1 MSVKRKVGVLISG
14 RGTNLLALIGAT
26 KDADYPAKI
35 AVVISNE
42 PRAYGLT
49 HAVEAG
55 IPWKVID
62 HRDFADRAA
71 FDAALT
77 AALEAAQ
84 VDLVANAGF
93 MRIVTADFVA
103 HWHDRMINIHP
114 SLLPLFKGLDTHARA
129 LAAGV
134 KLHGCSVHY
143 VRADVDSGPI
153 IGQAAVPVLAGDTPD
168 SLAARVLAAEH
179 RLYPQCLKLVAEGRA
194 RVENDL
200 VVIDGEDMAQPP
212 LYNPPAEAVSKRKLT

>member
-1 MSVKRKVGVLISG
+1 MSPKRKVGVLISG
-14 RGTNLLALIGAT
+14 RGTNLLALIGAVQ
-26 KDADYPAKI
+26 DPDFPAQI
-35 AVVISNE
+35 AMVISNE

-77 AALEAAQ
+77 ATLEAAQ
-84 VDLVANAGF
+84 VDLVAHAGF
-93 MRIVTADFVA
+93 MRIVTDDFVA
-103 HWHDRMINIHP
+103 HWRDRMINIHP
-114 SLLPLFKGLDTHARA
+114 SLLPMFKGLDTHARA

-143 VRADVDSGPI
+143 VRAEIDSGPI
-153 IGQAAVPVLAGDTPD
+153 IGQAAVPVLSADTAGQG
-168 SLAARVLAAEH
+168 SG
-179 RLYPQCLKLVAEGRA
+179 GRA
-194 RVENDL
+194 
-200 VVIDGEDMAQPP
+200 PP
-212 LYNPPAEAVSKRKLT
+212 LPAMPQAGRRRPRPGRGRCRRDRRRGSGSAAPL

>member
-1 MSVKRKVGVLISG
+1 MSPKRKVGVLISG
-14 RGTNLLALIGAT
+14 RGTNLLALIGAVQ
-26 KDADYPAKI
+26 DPDFPAQI
-35 AVVISNE
+35 AMVISNE

-77 AALEAAQ
+77 ATLEAAQ
-84 VDLVANAGF
+84 VDLVAHAGF
-93 MRIVTADFVA
+93 MRIVTDDFVA
-103 HWHDRMINIHP
+103 HWRDRMINIHP
-114 SLLPLFKGLDTHARA
+114 SLLPMFKGLDTHARA

-143 VRADVDSGPI
+143 VRAEIDSGPI
-153 IGQAAVPVLAGDTPD
+153 IGQAAVPVLSADTAE

-179 RLYPQCLKLVAEGRA
+179 RLYPQCLRLVAEGRA
-194 RVENDL
+194 QVEGDV
-200 VVIDGEDMAQPP
+200 VVIDGEDLSQPP
-212 LYNPPAEAVSKRKLT
+212 LYNPPSSPT

>member
-1 MSVKRKVGVLISG
+1 MRNKKKVGVLISG
-14 RGTNLLALIGAT
+14 RGTNLLSLIAAAQDPG
-26 KDADYPAKI
+26 YPAEI
-35 AVVISNE
+35 ALVISNE

-71 FDAALT
+71 FEAALT
-77 AALEAAQ
+77 ATLETAQ
-84 VDLVANAGF
+84 VELVAHAGF
-93 MRIVTADFVA
+93 MRIVTDDYVA

-153 IGQAAVPVLAGDTPD
+153 IGQAAVPVLATDTAD
-168 SLAARVLAAEH
+168 SLAERVLAAEH
-179 RLYPQCLKLVAEGRA
+179 RLYPQCLRLVAEGRA
-194 RVENDL
+194 RVEGDL
-200 VVIDGEDMAQPP
+200 VVIDGEDLVQPP
-212 LYNPPAEAVSKRKLT
+212 LYNPPADTTR

>member
-1 MSVKRKVGVLISG
+1 MSPKRKVGVLISG
-14 RGTNLLALIGAT
+14 RGTNLLALIGAVQ
-26 KDADYPAKI
+26 DPDFPAQI
-35 AVVISNE
+35 AMVISNE

-77 AALEAAQ
+77 ATLEAAQ
-84 VDLVANAGF
+84 VDLVAHAGF
-93 MRIVTADFVA
+93 MRIVTDDFVA
-103 HWHDRMINIHP
+103 HWRDRMINIHP
-114 SLLPLFKGLDTHARA
+114 SLLPMFKGLDTHARA

-143 VRADVDSGPI
+143 VRAEIDSGPI
-153 IGQAAVPVLAGDTPD
+153 IGQAAVPVLSADTAE

-179 RLYPQCLKLVAEGRA
+179 RLYPQCLRLVAEGRA
-194 RVENDL
+194 QVEGDV
-200 VVIDGEDMAQPP
+200 VVIDGEDLAQPP
-212 LYNPPAEAVSKRKLT
+212 LYNPPSSPT